1 VIVTSIFAG
10 TGPPGGGTP
19 FECGCLDA
27 LQLEVPRRLF
37 IFKLSVSFTP
47 VAGIAAAVLPISDE
61 VPLERVNLFVLLT
74 TGDMRPDAQPVV
86 LPSGIA
92 FTSIPVILLVEA
104 PLIFTLPAAEGG
116 FEASMVN
123 PDGSLLNTFDTAP
136 LEDNMK

>member
-1 VIVTSIFAG
+1 LAG
-10 TGPPGGGTP
+10 AEPPGGGTP
-19 FECGCLDA
+19 LECGCFDA

-47 VAGIAAAVLPISDE
+47 VAGIAAAVLPISE
-61 VPLERVNLFVLLT
+61 VLPFDRVNLFVLLT
-74 TGDMRPDAQPVV
+74 AGDMRPDAQPVV

-116 FEASMVN
+116 FEASIVN
-123 PDGSLLNTFDTAP
+123 PGGSVLNTFDTAP
-136 LEDNMK
+136 LGDNMK